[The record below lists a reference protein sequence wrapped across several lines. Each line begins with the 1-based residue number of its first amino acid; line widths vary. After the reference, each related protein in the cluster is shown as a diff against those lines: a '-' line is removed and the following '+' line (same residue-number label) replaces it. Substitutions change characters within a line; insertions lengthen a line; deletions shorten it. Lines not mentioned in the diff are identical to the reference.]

1 MQKSKTSKNT
11 NRNVL
16 DWLVYLLLTLA
27 VVRFI
32 VHII

>member
-1 MQKSKTSKNT
+1 MSKNT

-16 DWLVYLLLTLA
+16 DWFVYLLLAMA